1 MSFERT
7 ATRERTMTAT
17 ICWRMLQIA
26 DSAFPVGGFAHSAGL
41 EAMVQQG
48 WPSTIDELD
57 TYAAAHLW
65 NVGHCSLP
73 FVAAAYDA
81 PADLAAIDS
90 RLDALL
96 SNHVANRASRTQGRA
111 FVATC
116 ARVFEEADIRRL
128 AESVH
133 ATTAFRSHF
142 APLFGAGMALLGLE
156 RRQALALHL
165 HSALRGLLSAAVRLA
180 VVGPHE
186 AARIQDRRAPILE
199 TVLAECAELSLEQAS
214 TVVPVLDV
222 VWATH
227 DALYMRL
234 FQS

>member
-1 MSFERT
+1 M
-7 ATRERTMTAT
+7 ATLT
-17 ICWRMLQIA
+17 CWRMLQIA

-41 EAMVQQG
+41 EAMVHQG
-48 WPSTIDELD
+48 WPSTIGQLD
-57 TYAAAHLW
+57 AYAAAHLW
-65 NVGHCSLP
+65 NVGHGSLP

-81 PADLAAIDS
+81 PADIAAIGT

-116 ARVFEEADIRRL
+116 ARVFAEAEIRRL

-133 ATTAFRSHF
+133 TTNAVRSHF
-142 APLFGAGMALLGLE
+142 APLFGAVMAALGLE

-165 HSALRGLLSAAVRLA
+165 HSALRGLLSAAVRLG

-199 TVLAECAELSLEQAS
+199 TVLDECADLSLDEAS